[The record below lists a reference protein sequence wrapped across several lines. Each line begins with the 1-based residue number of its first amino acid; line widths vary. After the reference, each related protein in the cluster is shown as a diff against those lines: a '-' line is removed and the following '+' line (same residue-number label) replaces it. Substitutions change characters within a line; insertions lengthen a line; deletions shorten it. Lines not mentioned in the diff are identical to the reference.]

1 MLVSVTFESSLFRT
15 HRFFTL
21 FVVPV
26 IAVVFRLL
34 RVVVVIDVVVVAVV
48 VGAVVVAVVDVA
60 SLGPVVFLHF
70 LQMKSSSGF
79 T

>member
-1 MLVSVTFESSLFRT
+1 M
-15 HRFFTL
+15 
-21 FVVPV
+21 
-26 IAVVFRLL
+26 AVVFRLL
-34 RVVVVIDVVVVAVV
+34 RVVVVIYVVVVAVV
-48 VGAVVVAVVDVA
+48 VDAVVVVVVVDVA